1 MSLWSRVSNAVW
13 GERLNREI
21 EEELQAHIEEAIA
34 SGRDPKEAR
43 LAFGSILRQ
52 REASHSI
59 RVAGWLESLF
69 ADVRFGWR
77 QLCRNKTT
85 SAAAVLSLALGI
97 GSCVAAFR
105 LIDALLWRP
114 LPIANS
120 SKLYVLSR
128 KMIGLYGKPA
138 EDGHWATPAFKVM
151 RDAVRTDLKDQ
162 ADLIAISDSDRADIT
177 WSGNG
182 SGNGSGQGSSDDD
195 IEKAHVAYVSGNMF
209 ALFGL
214 EPALGRLLI
223 PADDRGPGAGPYAV
237 LSWDYWNHRFGRD
250 PHVLGRSLHIGD
262 QTFEIIGVG
271 PHDFTGT
278 EKGTVTDIFL
288 PVCMNRLAN
297 QDDITW
303 HLVFLM
309 LRPGVNPATA
319 LEPAIDLEQLRQ
331 HLEAVSRALEA
342 ECSECL
348 RGMTRVDV
356 DRFLN
361 QTLVF
366 NPAGAGISD
375 LQKDYRRF
383 LGILGLL
390 VALVLL
396 IACVNVANMMTAQAA
411 ARAHEMAL
419 RISIGAGRR
428 RLVQLILCQSA
439 LLALLASV
447 VGAFFAAWSAP
458 FVLSLVNPPDNPA
471 RLALPADWRVLLF
484 GFALIVLVVLL
495 LGLLPALRASAVRP
509 VAVLKGGED
518 PHSPR
523 RLMRGAIGL
532 QVAFCFL
539 VLFLSSLFVT
549 SFQRLENRPLGFS
562 TDRLL
567 LLQTVAGK
575 GQLPV
580 VWNQTAE
587 ALRAA
592 PGVDSVALSGWP
604 LLGRIKINSD
614 ISINGAP
621 PSPTP
626 AFFLNVSPGW
636 LSTMKIPLV
645 AGRDFRPEDNSPG
658 VAIVNETFVKTFFP
672 GVGRI
677 SDAIGRTFSRGANRP
692 LNKIVGVTPDVPD
705 HDVRE
710 PNRAVFYV
718 PFAGIDGKSAPTVE
732 GFATFVVHTD
742 AENPLALANAL
753 RQLIAQRHNGLRVS
767 NITTQLDLV
776 RDQTIRERLIA
787 TLAAFFAAVAL
798 LLAGIGLYAVF
809 NYSVLQRR
817 REIGIRMAIGSTRAG
832 IVRLVTL
839 DVFVL
844 IALGACAGVALGFG
858 AARSVE
864 SLFYQVKAT
873 DADMIALP
881 ACAILLTAL
890 FATLPAVLRALRTDP
905 TEILR
910 SE

>member
-1 MSLWSRVSNAVW
+1 MSLWSRISNAVR
-13 GERLNREI
+13 GERLNHEI
-21 EEELQAHIEEAIA
+21 DEELQSHIEEAVA
-34 SGRDPKEAR
+34 SGRDPDETR
-43 LAFGSILRQ
+43 RTFGSILRQ

-59 RVAGWLESLF
+59 RVAGWLESLL
-69 ADVRFGWR
+69 ADVSFGWR
-77 QLCRNKTT
+77 LLCRNKIT

-114 LPIANS
+114 LPISNS
-120 SKLYVLSR
+120 SNLYVLSH
-128 KMIGLYGKPA
+128 KMIGLYGKPV
-138 EDGHWATPAFKVM
+138 EDGYWATPDFKLM
-151 RDAVRTDLKDQ
+151 RDAVKDQ
-162 ADLIAISDSDRADIT
+162 ADLIAISDADRTDIT
-177 WSGNG
+177 WASNG
-182 SGNGSGQGSSDDD
+182 ASDDD
-195 IEKAHVAYVSGNMF
+195 IEKAHVVYVSGNMF
-209 ALFGL
+209 PLFGL

-223 PADDRGPGAGPYAV
+223 PADDRGPGASPYAV

-250 PHVLGRSLHIGD
+250 PRVLGRSLHIGD
-262 QTFEIIGVG
+262 QNFEIIGVG
-271 PHDFTGT
+271 PRDFTGT
-278 EKGTVTDIFL
+278 ETGTVTDIFL
-288 PVCMNRLAN
+288 PLSMNSAAA
-297 QDDITW
+297 QDRADW
-303 HLVFLM
+303 HHIFVM
-309 LRPGVNPATA
+309 LKPGVNAATA
-319 LEPAIDLEQLRQ
+319 LEPIQQ
-331 HLEAVSRALEA
+331 HLSAVNHAFGSA
-342 ECSECL
+342 CSTCY
-348 RGMTRVDV
+348 RGETKADI

-361 QTLVF
+361 QTLVL
-366 NPAGAGISD
+366 NAAGAGISD
-375 LQKDYRRF
+375 LQKEYRRL
-383 LGILGLL
+383 LGVLGLM
-390 VALVLL
+390 VALVLI

-411 ARAHEMAL
+411 ARAQEMAL

-428 RLVQLILCQSA
+428 RLVQLILAQSA

-447 VGAFFAAWSAP
+447 LGAFFAAWSAP

-471 RLALPADWRVLLF
+471 RLDLPADWRVLLF

-509 VAVLKGGED
+509 VAALKGGED
-518 PHSPR
+518 PHSTR
-523 RLMRGAIGL
+523 RLMHGAIAL
-532 QVAFCFL
+532 QVAFCCL

-549 SFQRLENRPLGFS
+549 SFERLQNRPLGFS

-592 PGVDSVALSGWP
+592 PGVDSVAISGWP

-636 LSTMKIPLV
+636 LATMKIPV
-645 AGRDFRPEDNSPG
+645 ISGRDFRPEDTSPG
-658 VAIVNETFVKTFFP
+658 AAIVNEAFARTFFP
-672 GVGRI
+672 GQ
-677 SDAIGRTFSRGANRP
+677 DPIGRTFERGANQP
-692 LNKIVGVTPDVPD
+692 INKIVGITRDVPD
-705 HDVRE
+705 HDLRE

-718 PFAGIDGKSAPTVE
+718 PINAIDDKFAPGAVN
-732 GFATFVVHTD
+732 FATFVIHTE
-742 AENPLALANAL
+742 AKNPLALADSL

-767 NITTQLDLV
+767 NVTTQLDLV
-776 RDQTIRERLIA
+776 HDQTIRERMIA
-787 TLAAFFAAVAL
+787 TLAGFFAVVAL
-798 LLAGIGLYAVF
+798 LLAGIGLYAVL

-832 IVRLVTL
+832 IVRIVTV
-839 DVFVL
+839 DVFL
-844 IALGACAGVALGFG
+844 MIGLGGCAGVALGFG
-858 AARSVE
+858 TARYVA

-881 ACAILLTAL
+881 TCAILLTAL
-890 FATLPAVLRALRTDP
+890 VATLPAVLRALRTNP

-910 SE
+910 AQ